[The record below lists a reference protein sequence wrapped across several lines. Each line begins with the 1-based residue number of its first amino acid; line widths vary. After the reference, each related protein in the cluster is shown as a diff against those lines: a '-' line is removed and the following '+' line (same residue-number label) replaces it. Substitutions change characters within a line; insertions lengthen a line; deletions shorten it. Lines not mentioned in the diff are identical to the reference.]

1 MRILE
6 KKVKLQHVRDYN
18 LDLFIGG
25 AAELYHVRAEV
36 GVFHSIKA
44 GAVFICYV
52 LTCNDSYY
60 RATKRRC

>member
-6 KKVKLQHVRDYN
+6 TNVRLYHVRDN

-25 AAELYHVRAEV
+25 AAELYHVRAEF